1 MDREVLIKDLAAK
14 ANELRQQTLKVIH
27 NAGTGHC
34 GGSLS
39 ALDILTTLYYNEL
52 RIDPKN
58 PDWEERDRFVL
69 SKGHACPAL
78 FCILADLGFFPKK
91 ELEFQRQTGAL
102 LQGSATRSVPGIE
115 MSTGSLGQGISAA
128 VGMALGARYTKR
140 DIRVYTMVG
149 DGESAEGQVWEAA
162 MSAAH
167 FKLGHLT
174 AILDYNKLQGD
185 ASVADTM
192 ALEPIV
198 DKWKAFGW
206 EVIEIDG
213 HDYNQILDAFD
224 AAKKITDTPTKII
237 AHTTKG
243 KGVSFMENK
252 VEWHGSGAP
261 NAEQLER
268 ALADLASIK

>member
-1 MDREVLIKDLAAK
+1 MERELLIKDLAAK
-14 ANELRQQTLKVIH
+14 ANELRRQTLKVIH
-27 NAGTGHC
+27 NAGSGHS

-39 ALDILTTLYYNEL
+39 VLDILATLYYSEM
-52 RIDPKN
+52 RVDPNN
-58 PDWEERDRFVL
+58 PDWEDRDRFVL

-78 FCILADLGFFPKK
+78 FCVLADRGFFPKK
-91 ELEFQRQTGAL
+91 ELEYQRQAGAL
-102 LQGSATRSVPGIE
+102 LQGSTTRTVPGVE
-115 MSTGSLGQGISAA
+115 MSTGSLGQGISSA

-140 DIRVYTMVG
+140 DVRVYAIVG

-167 FKLGHLT
+167 FKLGKLT

-192 ALEPIV
+192 GMEPIV

-224 AAKKITDTPTKII
+224 TAKKSTDTPTKII

-243 KGVSFMENK
+243 KGVSFMENQIK
-252 VEWHGSGAP
+252 WHGSGAP
-261 NAEQLER
+261 NAEQLEQ
-268 ALADLASIK
+268 ALADLA